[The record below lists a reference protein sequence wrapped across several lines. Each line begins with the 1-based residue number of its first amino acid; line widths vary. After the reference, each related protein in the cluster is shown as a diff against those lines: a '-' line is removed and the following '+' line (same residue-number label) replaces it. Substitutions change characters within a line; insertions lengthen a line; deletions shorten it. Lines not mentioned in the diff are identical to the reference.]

1 MLFESPSKS
10 GLWIRDVLSSSS
22 SRFLFPVFSFQKL
35 KLRLTPHLFQSFR
48 SLSKLASFLSH
59 WMSSQGNVTSHK
71 ETWLHLPRPGS
82 QTQEADRRS
91 GENAGTHFR
100 HRHIHGLQRRLR
112 GAEEGRQPSRA
123 VSGGPPALEQAAG
136 DLSNHIVS
144 CQIPADAAVR
154 VVPRHRRHKLS
165 RAAPRPTFQ
174 PETVWEPELPN
185 AHLRPGSHATR
196 HSPFHR
202 TSLFPPFG
210 LPFHGHAH
218 PKASYTP
225 AVAVARART
234 ARSGHF
240 RSRAT
245 PLPLQA
251 EWEPETAALWGRASG
266 SLLDLFRFERSS
278 PWSEGVF
285 GSPATWSINNHQP
298 GGERDFRPSGRNTR
312 SKPPESL
319 TMGERGLPRT
329 AVTGMSAT

>member
-165 RAAPRPTFQ
+165 RAAPRPTVSTRNCLGARAPKRPPSPRQ
-174 PETVWEPELPN
+174 PCHAPLTLPPHLPFSSVW
-185 AHLRPGSHATR
+185 
-196 HSPFHR
+196 
-202 TSLFPPFG
+202 TSLP
-210 LPFHGHAH
+210 
-218 PKASYTP
+218 
-225 AVAVARART
+225 RACSPQGFLHTSRRGRP
-234 ARSGHF
+234 RSHCQVW
-240 RSRAT
+240 
-245 PLPLQA
+245 PLPLPGHA
-251 EWEPETAALWGRASG
+251 PSAPGRVGAGNCGPLGQGFRQLVG
-266 SLLDLFRFERSS
+266 SLQVWEKLSLEWRSLRESCDL
-278 PWSEGVF
+278 
-285 GSPATWSINNHQP
+285 
-298 GGERDFRPSGRNTR
+298 
-312 SKPPESL
+312 KYK
-319 TMGERGLPRT
+319 
-329 AVTGMSAT
+329 